1 MTTTRCAPP
10 RRPRPQ
16 SQDFASVVSAT
27 RLQLCAVREDPETR
41 TRHVA
46 AVLAFTPIDRLG
58 QRMRIHFDD
67 GPTALWVAQALAH
80 KDAELVDVGA
90 DGGTI
95 IIANPQTV
103 LGRYGFRDGRWL
115 FGQGMPAAVGVS
127 RGAVHA
133 AANFNRQG
141 MKVACPSASMMLTLI
156 AVLSRLGIHAKPTD
170 GHPRAAVGPGRVPQA
185 LARLGIAEVGAQYRR
200 LRENPRRDLR

>member
-1 MTTTRCAPP
+1 MTATRCAPP

-16 SQDFASVVSAT
+16 SQDFASIVSAA
-27 RLQLCAVREDPETR
+27 RLHLCAVREDPETR

-46 AVLAFTPIDRLG
+46 AVLAFTPTERVG

-67 GPTALWVAQALAH
+67 GPTALWMAQALAH
-80 KDAELVDVGA
+80 KDVELVDIGA

-95 IIANPQTV
+95 IVANPQTV

-133 AANFNRQG
+133 AAHFNRQG
-141 MKVACPSASMMLTLI
+141 MKVACPSASMMLTLT
-156 AVLSRLGIHAKPTD
+156 AVMSRLGIHAKPTD
-170 GHPRAAVGPGRVPQA
+170 GHPRAAVGPGRVADA
-185 LARLGIAEVGAQYRR
+185 LTRLGIAEVGAQYRR
-200 LRENPRRDLR
+200 LRENTLGD